1 MCEIAINPPPLSRY
15 RTTRTRVRAR
25 TILDLYFIYRAVADF
40 YSVVDDFPLLGCYRN
55 LRSVGLA
62 SCRWCWQAWV
72 THGFDFGELVIPLG

>member
-1 MCEIAINPPPLSRY
+1 MNKIDYSFYSIKRGTLFACKILS
-15 RTTRTRVRAR
+15 
-25 TILDLYFIYRAVADF
+25 LYFIYRVVADF
-40 YSVVDDFPLLGCYRN
+40 YSVVDDFPLLACYRN